1 MMIIKLA
8 WRNLYRNSRR
18 TIASLVT
25 IAVGA
30 GGLLTYQGFQ
40 NGMMNQYRENLIRVR
55 YAHGQVFTKEYYNEV
70 MEKPWTK
77 WLSNHETLEKQLMGI
92 DSIIQ
97 TFPRIRFYS
106 FLQKGGVTLSGYGAG
121 VISQREDLFFTHKN
135 FEQGSDIKNENDI
148 ILGRG
153 LARGLNAKVGETIT
167 LLAQTVDGTLNRTDV
182 VVSGIFHTGIKEFD
196 DRAFRINLPVAKKLL
211 NTDAVELIAIQ
222 TTGVEVWEDV
232 FSQISQIIDGV
243 EAVPFEELDSAYYK
257 NAVNFLNS
265 QFNFI
270 RIIILLIVALGIF
283 NIISN
288 GLLERKGEIGSLRAN
303 GELRRRLFII
313 LSMENMFLG
322 FIGGVIG
329 CVLSVLVDFL
339 FLQKGIL
346 VPPAPGIT
354 RSFDVFLEMEGSHF
368 VQVLVLSVITTIL
381 ASIYPI
387 LNLINQ
393 NIPELLKSNN

>member
-1 MMIIKLA
+1 MLIKLA
-8 WRNLYRNSRR
+8 WRNLYRNRRR
-18 TIASLVT
+18 TVASLVT

-40 NGMMNQYRENLIRVR
+40 NGMMNQYRENLIRAR
-55 YAHGQVFTKEYYNEV
+55 YAHGQVFTKGYYNQV

-77 WLSNHETLEKQLMGI
+77 WISNPEALEEKLIKIEGV
-92 DSIIQ
+92 IQ
-97 TFPRIRFYS
+97 TFPRISFYS

-121 VISQREDLFFTHKN
+121 IVSEKEDLFFTEKN
-135 FEQGSDIKNENDI
+135 FEQGGGIKNKDDI
-148 ILGRG
+148 ILGTG
-153 LARGLNAKVGETIT
+153 LAKGLNAKVGETIT
-167 LLAQTVDGTLNRTDV
+167 LLAQTVNGTLSRTDV
-182 VVSGIFHTGIKEFD
+182 IVSGIFHTGIKEFD

-211 NTDAVELIAIQ
+211 NTDAVELIALQ
-222 TTGVEVWEDV
+222 TTGVEAWEDV
-232 FSQISQIIDGV
+232 SSQISQTINGV
-243 EAVPFEELDSAYYK
+243 ESVSFEELDSAYYK

-288 GLLERKGEIGSLRAN
+288 GLLERKGEVGSLRAN
-303 GELRRRLFII
+303 GEFRQKLFAI
-313 LSMENMFLG
+313 LSLENVFLG
-322 FIGGVIG
+322 LIGGVIG
-329 CVLSVLVDFL
+329 CILSVLVDFL
-339 FLQKGIL
+339 FLQKGVP

-368 VQVLVLSVITTIL
+368 IQVLVLSILTTIL
-381 ASIYPI
+381 ASVYPI